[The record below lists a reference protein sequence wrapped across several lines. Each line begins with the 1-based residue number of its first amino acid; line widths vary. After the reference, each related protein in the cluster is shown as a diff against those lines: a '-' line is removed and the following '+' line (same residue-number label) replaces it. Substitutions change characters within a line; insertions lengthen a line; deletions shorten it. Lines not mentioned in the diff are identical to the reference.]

1 MELMRILHKNY
12 WKSGTILS
20 STNDNPQFP
29 SEDTQ
34 NETKQ
39 TFWRTKATYIASQVI
54 ILDALAPVEC
64 NMIALLNHNLT
75 SGADIDLQGGTDPG
89 VTAGLSAVEHV
100 THYGTNLFF
109 FFAGGSIT
117 KRYWKLTITDYAPNT
132 YLQVGPIILGK
143 YWTVSENFNYLYGRG
158 VEDYSEVQFTDS
170 RVVSAAVKAK
180 PEGFTLPFR
189 MLTDGSAL
197 NVRELIKEVGVH
209 SPFVICFDYNYPN
222 TNSYWMMLKNL
233 DKPKCK
239 SPDVW
244 EWDADIEEA
253 F

>member
-20 STNDNPQFP
+20 STNDNPKFP

-39 TFWRTKATYIASQVI
+39 TFWRTKATYVSSQSI
-54 ILDALAPVEC
+54 IIDLGSAIEC
-64 NMIALLNHNLT
+64 TMVALLNHNLT
-75 SGADIDLQGGTDPG
+75 SGATIQMKGADDAAITVNV
-89 VTAGLSAVEHV
+89 VTETVTYNAV
-100 THYGTNLFF
+100 NLFF
-109 FFAGGSIT
+109 FFSAART
-117 KRYWKLTITDYAPNT
+117 KQYWQLLISDAANPAT
-132 YLQVGPIILGK
+132 YLQVGPVILGK
-143 YWTVSENFNYLYGRG
+143 HWTVSENFNYLYGRG
-158 VEDYSEVQFTDS
+158 VEDYSEVAFTDS

-209 SPFVICFDYNYPN
+209 SPFVVCFDYNLPN
-222 TNSYWMMLKNL
+222 TNSYWMMLKSL

-239 SPDVW
+239 APDVW
-244 EWDADIEEA
+244 EWDAEVEEA